1 MQRRALMATVAVVAA
16 LAVSMAALPALAQEV
31 GKASAVNPAATANLR
46 TITIGSS
53 IEHKERIKTAA
64 AGSVQILFVDKTS
77 MTIGPNSDLTIDEYV
92 YNPNAGTGKLAATL
106 SKGALRF
113 VGGQI
118 SHSGDAEIKTASS
131 VVGIRGG
138 VALITPQHVF
148 AGYGTSTVTG
158 QGGTVTLTAGE
169 FTSVVGGAPTA
180 PAPPPPGF
188 VAGLIQSFQSAPG
201 QSGGAPRGTAS
212 PSNVARAE
220 SRATG
225 GSGSVAGELAPGV
238 NQIPVQRINPGAT
251 LTQTIQTTTQ
261 STAAEATIA
270 TTPSHLKGYVGGMM
284 ATSREP
290 GVVSAIMGLAEL
302 LINPPGHR
310 VQANFVGG
318 AFAGNGTPQTV
329 VFNYQYGSQ
338 NPELDPRS
346 EYRDP
351 KNFGALPA
359 IDREGRP
366 ISTINGQ
373 PLSSQSGGMTTVTA
387 DQARQFAWARGYDLT
402 VCDCDYTRWGIWG
415 SSSQQGGDSAVL
427 NDVASGFWVAGRP
440 ISNSDVPTV
449 GQASYVGHVV
459 AQVQN
464 CGSSYISAGNLT
476 TTVDFA
482 SRHGTAYVSNFDG
495 LNYSGNLY
503 VSPSQPHLT
512 AGLNSIGS
520 DRSMLLSGEFYRG
533 RSSPVGEMGGAALVS
548 GTNYLGSGIFAARM
562 K

>member
-1 MQRRALMATVAVVAA
+1 MLRYALMATGAV
-16 LAVSMAALPALAQEV
+16 LAVSMAAQPALAQEV

-53 IEHKERIKTAA
+53 IAHKERIKTAA
-64 AGSVQILFVDKTS
+64 EGSVQILFVDKTS

-158 QGGTVTLTAGE
+158 PGGTVTLNAGE
-169 FTSVVGGAPTA
+169 FTSVVGGTPT
-180 PAPPPPGF
+180 PPGAPPAGF

-220 SRATG
+220 ARATG
-225 GSGSVAGELAPGV
+225 GAGAIAGQLTPVV

-270 TTPSHLKGYVGGMM
+270 NTPSHLKGFVGGMM

-290 GVVSAIMGLAEL
+290 GVMSAIIGLAEL
-302 LINPPGHR
+302 LINPSGHR
-310 VQANFVGG
+310 VQANVAGG
-318 AFAGNGTPQTV
+318 AYAGHDVPATL

-346 EYRDP
+346 YYVDA

-359 IDREGRP
+359 VDREGRP

-373 PLSSQSGGMTTVTA
+373 ALNSQSGAMYTVTA
-387 DQARQFAWARGYDLT
+387 EQARQYAWARGYDLT
-402 VCDCDYTRWGIWG
+402 VCACDYTRWGIWS
-415 SSSQQGGDSAVL
+415 SSSQQGGYSALL

-449 GQASYVGHVV
+449 GQASYAGHVV

-503 VSPSQPHLT
+503 VSPSQPQLT

-533 RSSPVGEMGGAALVS
+533 RTSPVGEMGGAALVS